1 MCVRAC
7 VRLRVCVLIATVRE
21 PLSDGQLIGHLT
33 STEEAAR
40 KLAKRATGFN
50 LIPNSFLSRC
60 CPLDNSLSQGNG
72 TKIKKN
78 RIQNRGKIAVIV
90 LWRLVLLRLTHVW
103 RDNGDHARF
112 SVNKNL
118 GGKTLATHWTA
129 VFLCV
134 CVCVFPCCRSLMYFN
149 PCKVPTGFQLGT
161 GFLTPGGETDNYAV
175 DCGCD

>member
-1 MCVRAC
+1 MCAHTCAHVFVCVCAISLHAC
-7 VRLRVCVLIATVRE
+7 VCVHLRVCVLIATVRE

-78 RIQNRGKIAVIV
+78 RIQNRGKIVA
-90 LWRLVLLRLTHVW
+90 
-103 RDNGDHARF
+103 
-112 SVNKNL
+112 
-118 GGKTLATHWTA
+118 
-129 VFLCV
+129 
-134 CVCVFPCCRSLMYFN
+134 
-149 PCKVPTGFQLGT
+149 
-161 GFLTPGGETDNYAV
+161 
-175 DCGCD
+175 

>member
-1 MCVRAC
+1 MRSRHASRKKKKADRDGQSEAALHCMCAHTCAHVFVSVCAISLHAC
-7 VRLRVCVLIATVRE
+7 VCVHLRVCVLIATVRE

-78 RIQNRGKIAVIV
+78 RIQNRGKIVA
-90 LWRLVLLRLTHVW
+90 
-103 RDNGDHARF
+103 
-112 SVNKNL
+112 
-118 GGKTLATHWTA
+118 
-129 VFLCV
+129 
-134 CVCVFPCCRSLMYFN
+134 
-149 PCKVPTGFQLGT
+149 
-161 GFLTPGGETDNYAV
+161 
-175 DCGCD
+175 

>member
-1 MCVRAC
+1 MCAYVCTRVRMCARFLCMHVC
-7 VRLRVCVLIATVRE
+7 VCVHLRVCVLIATVRE

-78 RIQNRGKIAVIV
+78 RIQNRGKIVA
-90 LWRLVLLRLTHVW
+90 
-103 RDNGDHARF
+103 
-112 SVNKNL
+112 
-118 GGKTLATHWTA
+118 
-129 VFLCV
+129 
-134 CVCVFPCCRSLMYFN
+134 
-149 PCKVPTGFQLGT
+149 
-161 GFLTPGGETDNYAV
+161 
-175 DCGCD
+175 

>member
-1 MCVRAC
+1 MRSRHASRKKKKKQIEMDSPRQRCTAC
-7 VRLRVCVLIATVRE
+7 VRIRVHMCSYVRARFLCMRVCVCTYVCVLIATVRE

-78 RIQNRGKIAVIV
+78 RIQNRGKIVA
-90 LWRLVLLRLTHVW
+90 
-103 RDNGDHARF
+103 
-112 SVNKNL
+112 
-118 GGKTLATHWTA
+118 
-129 VFLCV
+129 
-134 CVCVFPCCRSLMYFN
+134 
-149 PCKVPTGFQLGT
+149 
-161 GFLTPGGETDNYAV
+161 
-175 DCGCD
+175 